1 MSSSSDSEDD
11 ERFRAICDPTLSVNY
26 SKNESLADLSGG
38 VQPQGK
44 EEKLEIEDDRPSFLL
59 LKRIQRCTGADGA
72 HIVRGHGLRACE
84 KVRCSSNARSNRK
97 GEADLPSS
105 ISKYLA
111 KQLTGILDKN
121 VGISAGDVSASELS
135 IQPQNQNGCSFQFVK
150 DIEIENSLQ
159 ASENALGTSNANKK
173 RKSMKH
179 QCKTPYDE
187 KQIAAQCQAVAVT
200 PEWILSRSGDYP
212 WPHPKNIRYL
222 EKYQVKE
229 RRANGVIVA
238 VPLDEAPKSMNEC
251 CNGNTTTLD
260 AVNPPRK
267 KIKDAIPGDQRNG
280 STEDKGGLKN
290 TPNSILTNGE
300 NDNTKKRKQGR
311 KRGKKS
317 KSTKKTNECNGTQLE
332 EQ

>member
-11 ERFRAICDPTLSVNY
+11 ERFRAICDPTLSANY
-26 SKNESLADLSGG
+26 SKNDTLADLNGG

-44 EEKLEIEDDRPSFLL
+44 EEKVEIEDDRPSFLL
-59 LKRIQRCTGADGA
+59 LKRIQRCTAADGA
-72 HIVRGHGLRACE
+72 QIVRGHGLRASE

-105 ISKYLA
+105 ISKYLG

-121 VGISAGDVSASELS
+121 IVVSAGDVTARELS

-159 ASENALGTSNANKK
+159 ASENAPETSSANKK
-173 RKSMKH
+173 RKSMKY
-179 QCKTPYDE
+179 QCKTSYDE

-238 VPLDEAPKSMNEC
+238 VPLDEAPRSMNA
-251 CNGNTTTLD
+251 CNGNSTTLN
-260 AVNPPRK
+260 ALNPPKK
-267 KIKDAIPGDQRNG
+267 KIKDAIPEDQGNG
-280 STEDKGGLKN
+280 STEDKGGLKS
-290 TPNSILTNGE
+290 TPNSILINGE
-300 NDNTKKRKQGR
+300 DDNTKKRKQGR

-317 KSTKKTNECNGTQLE
+317 KCTKKTNECNDTPT
-332 EQ
+332 

>member
-26 SKNESLADLSGG
+26 GKNNSLADVSGG

-44 EEKLEIEDDRPSFLL
+44 EEKLENEDDRPSFLL
-59 LKRIQRCTGADGA
+59 LKRIRRCTAADGA
-72 HIVRGHGLRACE
+72 QIVRGHGLRACE
-84 KVRCSSNARSNRK
+84 KVRSSSTARSNRK

-121 VGISAGDVSASELS
+121 VVVSAGDVPACESSTW
-135 IQPQNQNGCSFQFVK
+135 PQNQNGCSFQFVK
-150 DIEIENSLQ
+150 DVVIEDSSQ
-159 ASENALGTSNANKK
+159 ASEDAHENSNKSKK
-173 RKSMKH
+173 SKSIKY
-179 QCKTPYDE
+179 QGKTQYDE
-187 KQIAAQCQAVAVT
+187 KQIAAQCQSVAVT

-238 VPLDEAPKSMNEC
+238 VPLDEAPGTVNEC
-251 CNGNTTTLD
+251 CNGNSTTLSALD
-260 AVNPPRK
+260 PQKK
-267 KIKDAIPGDQRNG
+267 KIKGATLWDERNG
-280 STEDKGGLKN
+280 STEGMGEGQKSTL
-290 TPNSILTNGE
+290 NSILTNGE

-317 KSTKKTNECNGTQLE
+317 KSTKKTNEYNGTPT
-332 EQ
+332 